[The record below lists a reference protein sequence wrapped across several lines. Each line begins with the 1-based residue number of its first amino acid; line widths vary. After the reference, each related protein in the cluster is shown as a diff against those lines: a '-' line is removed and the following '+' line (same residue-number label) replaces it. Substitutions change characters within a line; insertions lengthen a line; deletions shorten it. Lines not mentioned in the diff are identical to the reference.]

1 MQMSSTLFEQQR
13 IVTAQI
19 RSNYFTILHENE
31 DLRKLVTKLQ
41 KENDE
46 LKRNL
51 EKATQEIPTN
61 DVG

>member
-1 MQMSSTLFEQQR
+1 M
-13 IVTAQI
+13 AQI

-41 KENDE
+41 NENAE

-51 EKATQEIPTN
+51 EKSTQEIPTTES
-61 DVG
+61 

>member
-13 IVTAQI
+13 IVMAQI

-51 EKATQEIPTN
+51 EKPSQEISSN
-61 DVG
+61 DA